1 MIHLKTQPQKQQ
13 KCTGLTIGHIEF
25 SHTRPLHLFITC
37 ILSIQMYTLR
47 LPTIQILAKTHV
59 SQPGEHLQTDIRIRA
74 KKEYSTNIFKK
85 LFDSV
90 LGAPNQLKPVAGFQI
105 RIHHMHI
112 LI

>member
-1 MIHLKTQPQKQQ
+1 
-13 KCTGLTIGHIEF
+13 
-25 SHTRPLHLFITC
+25 
-37 ILSIQMYTLR
+37 MYTLR

-90 LGAPNQLKPVAGFQI
+90 LVPQI
-105 RIHHMHI
+105 S
-112 LI
+112 LSL